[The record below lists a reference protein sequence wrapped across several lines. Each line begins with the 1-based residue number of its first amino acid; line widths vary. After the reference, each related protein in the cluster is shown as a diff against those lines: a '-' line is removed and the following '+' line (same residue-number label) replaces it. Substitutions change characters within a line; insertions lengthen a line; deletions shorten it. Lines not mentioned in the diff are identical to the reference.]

1 MIIATWNVNSVLAR
15 LPLVLQWL
23 GRARPDVLCLQETKC
38 ADERFPA
45 REFAELGYSP
55 RARPADVQRVAIL
68 ARAADGVQRGFPGE
82 EEGAH
87 ARLLAATVGG
97 VRVVNVYVPNGQSV
111 GSEKFDFKLKWVRRL
126 REFFDEECWPD
137 DDVLLCGDF
146 NVAPEDRDVHD
157 PELWRGKILCSR
169 PEREALGVVKEWGF
183 ADAFRLHNEGEGHY
197 SWLVLTRRLLPP
209 QHGPAHRPRLALR
222 AAGRALQAGVDRQ
235 GAARLGA
242 ALRPHARAGRGRLKL
257 SVKGEGNEEGKS

>member
-45 REFAELGYSP
+45 REFAELGYRSEAHGQP
-55 RARPADVQRVAIL
+55 TYNGVAIL
-68 ARAADGVQRGFPGE
+68 SRAPLTEVQRGFPGE
-82 EEGAH
+82 EEGSH

-111 GSEKFDFKLKWVRRL
+111 GSEKFAFKLKWVRRL
-126 REFFDEECWPD
+126 REFLDEECWPD

-169 PEREALGVVKEWGF
+169 PEREALALVKEWGF

-197 SWLVLTRRLLPP
+197 SWWDYRAGSFRRNT
-209 QHGPAHRPRLALR
+209 GLR
-222 AAGRALQAGVDRQ
+222 IDHVWLSEPL
-235 GAARLGA
+235 AARCKRAWIDKEPRGWE
-242 ALRPHARAGRGRLKL
+242 RPSDHTPVL
-257 SVKGEGNEEGKS
+257 VEVV

>member
-1 MIIATWNVNSVLAR
+1 MKIATWNVNSIIAR
-15 LPLVLQWL
+15 LPHVVRWL
-23 GRARPDVLCLQETKC
+23 RAVEPDVLCVQETKC
-38 ADERFPA
+38 TDDKFPFE
-45 REFAELGYSP
+45 EFKNIGYCASVFGQASYNGVALLT
-55 RARPADVQRVAIL
+55 RNECADVQRGYYE
-68 ARAADGVQRGFPGE
+68 DQ
-82 EEGAH
+82 EGAH

-169 PEREALGVVKEWGF
+169 PEREAIALVKEWGF

-197 SWLVLTRRLLPP
+197 SWWDYRAGSFRRNT
-209 QHGPAHRPRLALR
+209 GLR
-222 AAGRALQAGVDRQ
+222 IDHVWLSEPL
-235 GAARLGA
+235 AARCKRAWIDREPRGWE
-242 ALRPHARAGRGRLKL
+242 RPSDHTPVL
-257 SVKGEGNEEGKS
+257 VEVV